1 MATRSLHPAS
11 GLIPPPSSG
20 GHRTS
25 ADAPGPAKTTLLLS
39 DKVRILVFCLPSRG
53 SLSAH
58 GLLPAPG
65 PFPVCG
71 SFPSRGS
78 LSTCGPLPSRGSLSA
93 HGLLPAPGPFPV
105 CGSFPSRGSLSTCGP
120 LPSRGS
126 LSAHGP
132 FPAPGPLPVCGSFPS
147 RSSLPTP
154 THLPASDSRPFRGL
168 SPRTSPLFLGPE
180 PFLPPSGAE
189 SRPPGAR
196 SVGKAGPQLSS
207 PCREERTGRCANLSP
222 PFARRKSA
230 SSFRRRAKPCRCCS
244 RVRRS
249 AHLPAGTIACRPAP
263 AFVVPPHPMPAGG
276 AVSVRPRS
284 RRRGGERAV
293 LRRTK
298 VASRTGPPFSAAFS
312 GAVSPRFFLLPPDGS
327 GRHMTYRNRAIVPPR
342 CGLQRAGSVPPRSAE
357 RRAVRR
363 PRSGRATADGSPPV
377 HGFRPSCGTD
387 SAAPGGRLL
396 GRRDIRRPPPVSR
409 RVSVILPFRINK
421 RPPPLDKRLRRSYLC
436 RVSVSRA
443 PPASGNQVYL
453 GRPPSTASRAI
464 REIEL
469 IPPARTRTSC
479 GRAPQRSVRFF
490 PGLRPRQALPIP
502 ALAGCGA

>member
-1 MATRSLHPAS
+1 
-11 GLIPPPSSG
+11 
-20 GHRTS
+20 
-25 ADAPGPAKTTLLLS
+25 
-39 DKVRILVFCLPSRG
+39 
-53 SLSAH
+53 
-58 GLLPAPG
+58 
-65 PFPVCG
+65 
-71 SFPSRGS
+71 
-78 LSTCGPLPSRGSLSA
+78 
-93 HGLLPAPGPFPV
+93 
-105 CGSFPSRGSLSTCGP
+105 
-120 LPSRGS
+120 
-126 LSAHGP
+126 
-132 FPAPGPLPVCGSFPS
+132 
-147 RSSLPTP
+147 
-154 THLPASDSRPFRGL
+154 
-168 SPRTSPLFLGPE
+168 
-180 PFLPPSGAE
+180 
-189 SRPPGAR
+189 
-196 SVGKAGPQLSS
+196 
-207 PCREERTGRCANLSP
+207 
-222 PFARRKSA
+222 
-230 SSFRRRAKPCRCCS
+230 
-244 RVRRS
+244 
-249 AHLPAGTIACRPAP
+249 
-263 AFVVPPHPMPAGG
+263 MPAGG

-327 GRHMTYRNRAIVPPR
+327 AHDVPKPSDCPSTLRLAAGRLRPASI
-342 CGLQRAGSVPPRSAE
+342 
-357 RRAVRR
+357 RRATGRPP

>member
-1 MATRSLHPAS
+1 M
-11 GLIPPPSSG
+11 
-20 GHRTS
+20 
-25 ADAPGPAKTTLLLS
+25 
-39 DKVRILVFCLPSRG
+39 
-53 SLSAH
+53 
-58 GLLPAPG
+58 
-65 PFPVCG
+65 PVCG
-71 SFPSRGS
+71 RFRKSPQAGPCKTAQRSGCRPHAPYRKPGRRRRRAAFPPAFPYFPADVGHR
-78 LSTCGPLPSRGSLSA
+78 RA
-93 HGLLPAPGPFPV
+93 DYEAPGFRLPQRDGAFQGSRHFPFS
-105 CGSFPSRGSLSTCGP
+105 GQGNGT
-120 LPSRGS
+120 
-126 LSAHGP
+126 
-132 FPAPGPLPVCGSFPS
+132 APGFRERKFSVLPNGFLCES
-147 RSSLPTP
+147 RSRTAPP
-154 THLPASDSRPFRGL
+154 
-168 SPRTSPLFLGPE
+168 PR
-180 PFLPPSGAE
+180 
-189 SRPPGAR
+189 
-196 SVGKAGPQLSS
+196 
-207 PCREERTGRCANLSP
+207 
-222 PFARRKSA
+222 
-230 SSFRRRAKPCRCCS
+230 SSFRLIRCLPEAQFPSVLGPAEGEGSGRSSVARRSLRGRVLRFPPLSAGRFPQGFSSSRPTVRHMTYRNRAIVSPRCGLQRAGSVPPRSAERRA
-244 RVRRS
+244 VR
-249 AHLPAGTIACRPAP
+249 
-263 AFVVPPHPMPAGG
+263 
-276 AVSVRPRS
+276 RPRS
-284 RRRGGERAV
+284 GRA
-293 LRRTK
+293 T
-298 VASRTGPPFSAAFS
+298 A
-312 GAVSPRFFLLPPDGS
+312 DGS
-327 GRHMTYRNRAIVPPR
+327 SVFRRFQRGRFSRGFSSSRPTVRHMTYRNRAIVPPR

-396 GRRDIRRPPPVSR
+396 GRRGIRRPPPVSR

>member
-1 MATRSLHPAS
+1 MPVCGRFRKSPQAGPCKTAQRSGCRPHAPYRKPGRRRRRAAFPPAS
-11 GLIPPPSSG
+11 PYFPADVGHRRADYGAPGFKLLLRDCAYQGSRHLPFSGQDNGTAPGFRLLRRDCAFQGSRHFPSSG
-20 GHRTS
+20 QDNGT
-25 ADAPGPAKTTLLLS
+25 APGFRERKFS
-39 DKVRILVFCLPSRG
+39 VLPNG
-53 SLSAH
+53 FL
-58 GLLPAPG
+58 
-65 PFPVCG
+65 CE
-71 SFPSRGS
+71 
-78 LSTCGPLPSRGSLSA
+78 
-93 HGLLPAPGPFPV
+93 
-105 CGSFPSRGSLSTCGP
+105 
-120 LPSRGS
+120 
-126 LSAHGP
+126 
-132 FPAPGPLPVCGSFPS
+132 S
-147 RSSLPTP
+147 RSRTAPP
-154 THLPASDSRPFRGL
+154 
-168 SPRTSPLFLGPE
+168 PR
-180 PFLPPSGAE
+180 
-189 SRPPGAR
+189 
-196 SVGKAGPQLSS
+196 
-207 PCREERTGRCANLSP
+207 
-222 PFARRKSA
+222 
-230 SSFRRRAKPCRCCS
+230 SSFRLIRCLPEAQFPS
-244 RVRRS
+244 VLGPAEGEGSGRPSVARRS
-249 AHLPAGTIACRPAP
+249 LRGRVLR
-263 AFVVPPHPMPAGG
+263 FPPLSAG
-276 AVSVRPRS
+276 AVFP
-284 RRRGGERAV
+284 G
-293 LRRTK
+293 
-298 VASRTGPPFSAAFS
+298 
-312 GAVSPRFFLLPPDGS
+312 FFLLPPDGS

-396 GRRDIRRPPPVSR
+396 GRSGIRRPPPVFR

>member
-1 MATRSLHPAS
+1 M
-11 GLIPPPSSG
+11 
-20 GHRTS
+20 
-25 ADAPGPAKTTLLLS
+25 
-39 DKVRILVFCLPSRG
+39 
-53 SLSAH
+53 
-58 GLLPAPG
+58 
-65 PFPVCG
+65 PVCG
-71 SFPSRGS
+71 RFRKSPQAGPCKTAQRSGCRPHAPYRKPGRRRRRAAFPPAFPYFPADVGHR
-78 LSTCGPLPSRGSLSA
+78 RA
-93 HGLLPAPGPFPV
+93 DYEAPGFRLPQRDGAFQGSRHFPFS
-105 CGSFPSRGSLSTCGP
+105 GQGNGT
-120 LPSRGS
+120 
-126 LSAHGP
+126 
-132 FPAPGPLPVCGSFPS
+132 APGFRERKFSVLPNGFLCES
-147 RSSLPTP
+147 RSRTAPP
-154 THLPASDSRPFRGL
+154 
-168 SPRTSPLFLGPE
+168 PR
-180 PFLPPSGAE
+180 
-189 SRPPGAR
+189 
-196 SVGKAGPQLSS
+196 
-207 PCREERTGRCANLSP
+207 
-222 PFARRKSA
+222 
-230 SSFRRRAKPCRCCS
+230 SSFRLIRCLPEAQFPS
-244 RVRRS
+244 VLGPAEGEGSGRSSVARRS
-249 AHLPAGTIACRPAP
+249 L
-263 AFVVPPHPMPAGG
+263 
-276 AVSVRPRS
+276 
-284 RRRGGERAV
+284 RGRV
-293 LRRTK
+293 LRFPPLSAGRFPQGFSS
-298 VASRTGPPFSAAFS
+298 SRPT
-312 GAVSPRFFLLPPDGS
+312 V
-327 GRHMTYRNRAIVPPR
+327 RHMTYRNRAIVSPRCGLQRAGSVPPRSAERRAVRRPRSGRATADGSSVFRRFQRGRFSRGFSSSRPTVRHMTYRNRAIVSPR

-396 GRRDIRRPPPVSR
+396 GRRGIRRPPPVSR

>member
-1 MATRSLHPAS
+1 MPAHAPYRKPGRRRRRAAFPPAS
-11 GLIPPPSSG
+11 PYSPADVGHRRADYGVPGFRLPQRDGAFQGSRHFPFSGQGNGTAPGFRERKFSVLPNGFLCESRSRTAPPP
-20 GHRTS
+20 R
-25 ADAPGPAKTTLLLS
+25 
-39 DKVRILVFCLPSRG
+39 
-53 SLSAH
+53 
-58 GLLPAPG
+58 
-65 PFPVCG
+65 
-71 SFPSRGS
+71 
-78 LSTCGPLPSRGSLSA
+78 
-93 HGLLPAPGPFPV
+93 
-105 CGSFPSRGSLSTCGP
+105 
-120 LPSRGS
+120 
-126 LSAHGP
+126 
-132 FPAPGPLPVCGSFPS
+132 
-147 RSSLPTP
+147 
-154 THLPASDSRPFRGL
+154 
-168 SPRTSPLFLGPE
+168 
-180 PFLPPSGAE
+180 
-189 SRPPGAR
+189 
-196 SVGKAGPQLSS
+196 
-207 PCREERTGRCANLSP
+207 
-222 PFARRKSA
+222 
-230 SSFRRRAKPCRCCS
+230 SSFRLIRCLPEAQFPSVLGPAEGEGSGRSSVARRSLRGRVLRFPPLSAGRFPQGFSSSRPTVRHMTYRNRAIVSPRCGLQRAGSVPPRSAERRA
-244 RVRRS
+244 VR
-249 AHLPAGTIACRPAP
+249 
-263 AFVVPPHPMPAGG
+263 
-276 AVSVRPRS
+276 RPRS
-284 RRRGGERAV
+284 GRA
-293 LRRTK
+293 T
-298 VASRTGPPFSAAFS
+298 A
-312 GAVSPRFFLLPPDGS
+312 DGS
-327 GRHMTYRNRAIVPPR
+327 SVFRRFQRGRFSRGFSSSRPTVRHMTYRNRAIVPPR

-396 GRRDIRRPPPVSR
+396 GRRGIRRPPPVSR

>member
-1 MATRSLHPAS
+1 M
-11 GLIPPPSSG
+11 
-20 GHRTS
+20 
-25 ADAPGPAKTTLLLS
+25 
-39 DKVRILVFCLPSRG
+39 
-53 SLSAH
+53 
-58 GLLPAPG
+58 
-65 PFPVCG
+65 PVCG
-71 SFPSRGS
+71 RFRKSPQAGPCKTAQRSGCRPHAPYRKPGRRRRRAAFPPAFPYFPAGVGHR
-78 LSTCGPLPSRGSLSA
+78 RA
-93 HGLLPAPGPFPV
+93 DYEAPGFRLPQRDGAFQGSRHFPFS
-105 CGSFPSRGSLSTCGP
+105 GQGNGT
-120 LPSRGS
+120 
-126 LSAHGP
+126 
-132 FPAPGPLPVCGSFPS
+132 APGFRERKFSVLPNGFLCES
-147 RSSLPTP
+147 RSRTAPP
-154 THLPASDSRPFRGL
+154 
-168 SPRTSPLFLGPE
+168 PR
-180 PFLPPSGAE
+180 
-189 SRPPGAR
+189 
-196 SVGKAGPQLSS
+196 
-207 PCREERTGRCANLSP
+207 
-222 PFARRKSA
+222 
-230 SSFRRRAKPCRCCS
+230 SSFRLIRCLPEAQFPSVLGPAEGEGSGRSSVARRSLRGRVLRFPPLSAGRFPQGFSSSRPTVRHMTYRNRAIVSPRCGLQRAGSVPPRSAERRA
-244 RVRRS
+244 VR
-249 AHLPAGTIACRPAP
+249 
-263 AFVVPPHPMPAGG
+263 
-276 AVSVRPRS
+276 RPRS
-284 RRRGGERAV
+284 GRA
-293 LRRTK
+293 T
-298 VASRTGPPFSAAFS
+298 A
-312 GAVSPRFFLLPPDGS
+312 DGS
-327 GRHMTYRNRAIVPPR
+327 SVFRRFQRGRFSRGFSSSRPTVRHMTYRNRAIVPPR

-396 GRRDIRRPPPVSR
+396 GRRGIRRPPPVSR

>member
-1 MATRSLHPAS
+1 M
-11 GLIPPPSSG
+11 
-20 GHRTS
+20 
-25 ADAPGPAKTTLLLS
+25 
-39 DKVRILVFCLPSRG
+39 
-53 SLSAH
+53 
-58 GLLPAPG
+58 
-65 PFPVCG
+65 PVCG
-71 SFPSRGS
+71 RFRKSPQAGPCKTAQRSGCRHTHLTESRGEGGGERPFPRLS
-78 LSTCGPLPSRGSLSA
+78 LIFRPMSGIGALITGRPVSSCCCETAPIRVRGTFRFQGRTTGPRPVSGCCGETAPFRVRGTFRLQGRTTGPRPVSANVSSPSCPTASFA
-93 HGLLPAPGPFPV
+93 NPDPGPP
-105 CGSFPSRGSLSTCGP
+105 
-120 LPSRGS
+120 
-126 LSAHGP
+126 
-132 FPAPGPLPVCGSFPS
+132 
-147 RSSLPTP
+147 
-154 THLPASDSRPFRGL
+154 RP
-168 SPRTSPLFLGPE
+168 
-180 PFLPPSGAE
+180 
-189 SRPPGAR
+189 
-196 SVGKAGPQLSS
+196 
-207 PCREERTGRCANLSP
+207 
-222 PFARRKSA
+222 
-230 SSFRRRAKPCRCCS
+230 

-249 AHLPAGTIACRPAP
+249 ASSDACRRRSFRPSS
-263 AFVVPPHPMPAGG
+263 VPQKGRGAGG
-276 AVSVRPRS
+276 
-284 RRRGGERAV
+284 
-293 LRRTK
+293 
-298 VASRTGPPFSAAFS
+298 PPSHE
-312 GAVSPRFFLLPPDGS
+312 GRFADGS
-327 GRHMTYRNRAIVPPR
+327 SVFRRFQRGRFSRGFSSSRPTVRHMTYRNRAIVPPR

-396 GRRDIRRPPPVSR
+396 GRSGIRRPPPVFR

>member
-53 SLSAH
+53 SLSAY

-65 PFPVCG
+65 PLPVCG

-327 GRHMTYRNRAIVPPR
+327 AHDVPKPSDCPSTLRLAAGRLRPASI
-342 CGLQRAGSVPPRSAE
+342 
-357 RRAVRR
+357 RRAT
-363 PRSGRATADGSPPV
+363 S
-377 HGFRPSCGTD
+377 
-387 SAAPGGRLL
+387 
-396 GRRDIRRPPPVSR
+396 RPPP
-409 RVSVILPFRINK
+409 PFRSCD
-421 RPPPLDKRLRRSYLC
+421 RRRLPARSWVPPLLRNGFRRTGRPAARTKRHSATTACFPPRLRYFA
-436 RVSVSRA
+436 VSH
-443 PPASGNQVYL
+443 
-453 GRPPSTASRAI
+453 
-464 REIEL
+464 
-469 IPPARTRTSC
+469 
-479 GRAPQRSVRFF
+479 
-490 PGLRPRQALPIP
+490 
-502 ALAGCGA
+502 

>member
-53 SLSAH
+53 SLSAY

-65 PFPVCG
+65 PLPVCG

-363 PRSGRATADGSPPV
+363 PVPVVQPPTAPRPFMGSAPLAERIPPHRAAGCSDEETFGDHRLFPAASPLFCRFALTKGRPLLTNGFGALIFAGSPFPV
-377 HGFRPSCGTD
+377 RRPLPEIKSTW
-387 SAAPGGRLL
+387 GGRRRQHH
-396 GRRDIRRPPPVSR
+396 GR
-409 RVSVILPFRINK
+409 FG
-421 RPPPLDKRLRRSYLC
+421 RS
-436 RVSVSRA
+436 
-443 PPASGNQVYL
+443 N
-453 GRPPSTASRAI
+453 
-464 REIEL
+464 
-469 IPPARTRTSC
+469 
-479 GRAPQRSVRFF
+479 
-490 PGLRPRQALPIP
+490 
-502 ALAGCGA
+502 

>member
-1 MATRSLHPAS
+1 M
-11 GLIPPPSSG
+11 
-20 GHRTS
+20 
-25 ADAPGPAKTTLLLS
+25 
-39 DKVRILVFCLPSRG
+39 
-53 SLSAH
+53 
-58 GLLPAPG
+58 
-65 PFPVCG
+65 PVCG
-71 SFPSRGS
+71 RFRKSPQAGPCKTAQRSGCRPHAPYRKPGRRRRRAAFPPAFPYFPADVGHR
-78 LSTCGPLPSRGSLSA
+78 RA
-93 HGLLPAPGPFPV
+93 DYEAPGFRLPQRDGAFQGSRHFPFS
-105 CGSFPSRGSLSTCGP
+105 GQGNGT
-120 LPSRGS
+120 
-126 LSAHGP
+126 
-132 FPAPGPLPVCGSFPS
+132 APGFRERKFSVLPNGFLCES
-147 RSSLPTP
+147 RSRTAPP
-154 THLPASDSRPFRGL
+154 
-168 SPRTSPLFLGPE
+168 PR
-180 PFLPPSGAE
+180 
-189 SRPPGAR
+189 
-196 SVGKAGPQLSS
+196 
-207 PCREERTGRCANLSP
+207 
-222 PFARRKSA
+222 
-230 SSFRRRAKPCRCCS
+230 SSFRLIRCLPEAQFPSVLGPAEGEGSGRSSVARRSLRGRVLRFPPLSAGRFPQGFSSSRPTVRHMTYRNRAIVSPRCGLQRAGSVPPRSAERRA
-244 RVRRS
+244 VR
-249 AHLPAGTIACRPAP
+249 
-263 AFVVPPHPMPAGG
+263 
-276 AVSVRPRS
+276 RPRS
-284 RRRGGERAV
+284 GRA
-293 LRRTK
+293 T
-298 VASRTGPPFSAAFS
+298 A
-312 GAVSPRFFLLPPDGS
+312 DGS
-327 GRHMTYRNRAIVPPR
+327 SVFRRFQRGRFSRGFSSSRPTVRHMTYRNRAIVPPR

-396 GRRDIRRPPPVSR
+396 GRRGIRRPPPVFR

>member
-1 MATRSLHPAS
+1 M
-11 GLIPPPSSG
+11 
-20 GHRTS
+20 
-25 ADAPGPAKTTLLLS
+25 
-39 DKVRILVFCLPSRG
+39 
-53 SLSAH
+53 
-58 GLLPAPG
+58 
-65 PFPVCG
+65 PVCG
-71 SFPSRGS
+71 RFRKSPQAGPCKTAQRSGCRPHAPYRKPGRRRRRAAFPPAFPYFPADVGHR
-78 LSTCGPLPSRGSLSA
+78 RA
-93 HGLLPAPGPFPV
+93 DYEAPGFRLPQRDGAFQGSRHFPFS
-105 CGSFPSRGSLSTCGP
+105 GQGNGT
-120 LPSRGS
+120 
-126 LSAHGP
+126 
-132 FPAPGPLPVCGSFPS
+132 APGFRERKFSVLPNGFLCES
-147 RSSLPTP
+147 RSRTAPP
-154 THLPASDSRPFRGL
+154 
-168 SPRTSPLFLGPE
+168 PR
-180 PFLPPSGAE
+180 
-189 SRPPGAR
+189 
-196 SVGKAGPQLSS
+196 
-207 PCREERTGRCANLSP
+207 
-222 PFARRKSA
+222 
-230 SSFRRRAKPCRCCS
+230 SSFRLIRCLPEAQFPSVLGPAEGEGSGRSSVARRSLRGRVLRFPPLSAGRFPQGFSSSRPTVRHMTYRNRAIVPPRCGLQRAGSVPPRSAERRA
-244 RVRRS
+244 VR
-249 AHLPAGTIACRPAP
+249 
-263 AFVVPPHPMPAGG
+263 
-276 AVSVRPRS
+276 RPRS
-284 RRRGGERAV
+284 GRA
-293 LRRTK
+293 T
-298 VASRTGPPFSAAFS
+298 A
-312 GAVSPRFFLLPPDGS
+312 DGS
-327 GRHMTYRNRAIVPPR
+327 SVFRRFQRGRFSRGFSSSRPTVRHMTYRNRAIVPPR

-396 GRRDIRRPPPVSR
+396 GRRGIRRPPPVSR

>member
-1 MATRSLHPAS
+1 MPAHAPYRKPGEGGGERPFPRLPLILRPMSGIGALITGCPVSGCRSETAPFRVRGTFRFQGRATGPRPVSANVSSPSCPTAS
-11 GLIPPPSSG
+11 FANP
-20 GHRTS
+20 
-25 ADAPGPAKTTLLLS
+25 DPGP
-39 DKVRILVFCLPSRG
+39 P
-53 SLSAH
+53 
-58 GLLPAPG
+58 
-65 PFPVCG
+65 
-71 SFPSRGS
+71 
-78 LSTCGPLPSRGSLSA
+78 
-93 HGLLPAPGPFPV
+93 
-105 CGSFPSRGSLSTCGP
+105 
-120 LPSRGS
+120 
-126 LSAHGP
+126 
-132 FPAPGPLPVCGSFPS
+132 
-147 RSSLPTP
+147 
-154 THLPASDSRPFRGL
+154 RP
-168 SPRTSPLFLGPE
+168 
-180 PFLPPSGAE
+180 
-189 SRPPGAR
+189 
-196 SVGKAGPQLSS
+196 
-207 PCREERTGRCANLSP
+207 
-222 PFARRKSA
+222 
-230 SSFRRRAKPCRCCS
+230 

-249 AHLPAGTIACRPAP
+249 ASSDACRRRSFRPSSVPQKGRGAGGP
-263 AFVVPPHPMPAGG
+263 PSHEGRFADGSSVFRRFQRGRFSRGFSSSRPTVRHMTYRNRAIVPPRCGLQRAGSVPPRSAERR
-276 AVSVRPRS
+276 AVRRPRS
-284 RRRGGERAV
+284 GRA
-293 LRRTK
+293 T
-298 VASRTGPPFSAAFS
+298 A
-312 GAVSPRFFLLPPDGS
+312 DGS
-327 GRHMTYRNRAIVPPR
+327 SVFRRFQRGRFSRGFSSSRPTVRHMTYRNRAIVPPR

-396 GRRDIRRPPPVSR
+396 GRRGIRRPPPVSR

>member
-58 GLLPAPG
+58 GLL
-65 PFPVCG
+65 
-71 SFPSRGS
+71 
-78 LSTCGPLPSRGSLSA
+78 
-93 HGLLPAPGPFPV
+93 
-105 CGSFPSRGSLSTCGP
+105 
-120 LPSRGS
+120 
-126 LSAHGP
+126 
-132 FPAPGPLPVCGSFPS
+132 PAPGPLPVCGSFPS

-222 PFARRKSA
+222 PLVWRNCVCLLW
-230 SSFRRRAKPCRCCS
+230 RRAIGCRGCS

-363 PRSGRATADGSPPV
+363 PRSGRATAGSFPPV

-387 SAAPGGRLL
+387 AA
-396 GRRDIRRPPPVSR
+396 RR
-409 RVSVILPFRINK
+409 
-421 RPPPLDKRLRRSYLC
+421 
-436 RVSVSRA
+436 A
-443 PPASGNQVYL
+443 
-453 GRPPSTASRAI
+453 
-464 REIEL
+464 
-469 IPPARTRTSC
+469 
-479 GRAPQRSVRFF
+479 
-490 PGLRPRQALPIP
+490 
-502 ALAGCGA
+502 AGCGSGRTEAAYIPRLSARPSRGHTFAAASERPERLLSDLSGRPAVLRPPFAMGRNTYKSRLSDCPE

>member
-1 MATRSLHPAS
+1 M
-11 GLIPPPSSG
+11 
-20 GHRTS
+20 
-25 ADAPGPAKTTLLLS
+25 
-39 DKVRILVFCLPSRG
+39 
-53 SLSAH
+53 
-58 GLLPAPG
+58 
-65 PFPVCG
+65 PVCG
-71 SFPSRGS
+71 RFRKSPQAGPCKTAQRSGCRHTHLTESRGEGGGERPFPRLS
-78 LSTCGPLPSRGSLSA
+78 LIFRPMSGIGALITGRPVSSCCCETAPIRVRGTFRFQGRTTGPRPVSGCCGETAPFRVRGTFRFQGRATGPRPVSANVSSPSCPTA
-93 HGLLPAPGPFPV
+93 FFANPDPGPP
-105 CGSFPSRGSLSTCGP
+105 
-120 LPSRGS
+120 
-126 LSAHGP
+126 
-132 FPAPGPLPVCGSFPS
+132 
-147 RSSLPTP
+147 
-154 THLPASDSRPFRGL
+154 
-168 SPRTSPLFLGPE
+168 PR
-180 PFLPPSGAE
+180 
-189 SRPPGAR
+189 
-196 SVGKAGPQLSS
+196 
-207 PCREERTGRCANLSP
+207 
-222 PFARRKSA
+222 
-230 SSFRRRAKPCRCCS
+230 SSFRLIRCLPEAQFPS
-244 RVRRS
+244 VLGPAEGEGSGRPSVARRS
-249 AHLPAGTIACRPAP
+249 LRGRILR
-263 AFVVPPHPMPAGG
+263 FPPLSAG
-276 AVSVRPRS
+276 AVFP
-284 RRRGGERAV
+284 G
-293 LRRTK
+293 
-298 VASRTGPPFSAAFS
+298 
-312 GAVSPRFFLLPPDGS
+312 FFLLPPDGS
-327 GRHMTYRNRAIVPPR
+327 VRHMTYRNRAIVPPR

-396 GRRDIRRPPPVSR
+396 GRRGIRRPPPVFR

>member
-1 MATRSLHPAS
+1 M
-11 GLIPPPSSG
+11 
-20 GHRTS
+20 
-25 ADAPGPAKTTLLLS
+25 
-39 DKVRILVFCLPSRG
+39 
-53 SLSAH
+53 
-58 GLLPAPG
+58 
-65 PFPVCG
+65 PVCG
-71 SFPSRGS
+71 RFRKSPQAGPCKTAQRSGCRPHAPYRKPGRRRRRAAFPPAFPYFPADVGHR
-78 LSTCGPLPSRGSLSA
+78 RA
-93 HGLLPAPGPFPV
+93 DYEAPGFRLPQRDGAFQGSRHFPFS
-105 CGSFPSRGSLSTCGP
+105 GQGNGT
-120 LPSRGS
+120 
-126 LSAHGP
+126 
-132 FPAPGPLPVCGSFPS
+132 APGFRERKFSVLPNGFLCES
-147 RSSLPTP
+147 RSRTAPP
-154 THLPASDSRPFRGL
+154 
-168 SPRTSPLFLGPE
+168 PR
-180 PFLPPSGAE
+180 
-189 SRPPGAR
+189 
-196 SVGKAGPQLSS
+196 
-207 PCREERTGRCANLSP
+207 
-222 PFARRKSA
+222 
-230 SSFRRRAKPCRCCS
+230 SSFRLIRCLPEAQFPS
-244 RVRRS
+244 VLGPAEGEGSGRSSVARRS
-249 AHLPAGTIACRPAP
+249 L
-263 AFVVPPHPMPAGG
+263 
-276 AVSVRPRS
+276 
-284 RRRGGERAV
+284 RGRV
-293 LRRTK
+293 LRFPPLSAGRFPQGFSS
-298 VASRTGPPFSAAFS
+298 SRPT
-312 GAVSPRFFLLPPDGS
+312 V
-327 GRHMTYRNRAIVPPR
+327 RHMTYRNRAIVSPRCGLQRAGSVPPRSAERRAVRRPRSGRATADGSSVFRRFQRGRFSRGFSSSRPTVRHMTYRNRAIVSPRCGLQRAGSVPPRSAERRAVRRPRSGRATADGSSVFRRFQRGRFSRGFSSSRPTVRHMTYRNRAIVSPR

-396 GRRDIRRPPPVSR
+396 GRRGIRRPPPVSR